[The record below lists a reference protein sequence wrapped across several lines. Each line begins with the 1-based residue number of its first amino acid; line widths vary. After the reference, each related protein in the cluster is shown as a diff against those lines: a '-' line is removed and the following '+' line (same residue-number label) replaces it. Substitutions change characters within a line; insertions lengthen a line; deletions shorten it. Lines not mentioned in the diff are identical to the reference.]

1 MTPHLLK
8 TDGDRDDDI
17 EAEIQSHLEART
29 EALLAEGVDANAAR
43 AQAVREF
50 GDVDDARTYMRQLGK
65 RTAQSHRRRNYMEEL
80 LHDIRYAVRRLM
92 AAPAFTLTGVATLAL
107 GIGATTA
114 VFSLVYGVL
123 FRPLPFP
130 EPDQLY
136 AVYSANPSAGALRGG
151 VSAVDLDDW
160 RASRQDIEDIGG
172 VWYQAGSSGVDL
184 TGRGDPR
191 RLSAAFFTPGFLE
204 ALGVEPEAGRLPG
217 EEELVRGGPD
227 DLVMLGHGFWS
238 REFDS
243 SRDVVGETLNIGGV
257 PMTILGV
264 LPDSMRYPDDTIDV
278 YIPYSTIPDDSI
290 PRIRQ
295 VRVLDVVARAK
306 PGVSQPRVEVEM
318 AAVTGRLAA
327 EYPENEH
334 WGQAT
339 VVPLD
344 DVMTG
349 SVRDGLLVLFGAVG
363 LVLLM
368 AIVNVAALQVARAST
383 RGRELAVRLALGARR
398 TRLLRQLL
406 TESLV
411 LATCGCV
418 AGVVVA
424 YGLVRGLLVLAAG
437 QLPRTGEV
445 SVDLAAVG
453 FAVAASLVAGVVFGV
468 APAIRAMR
476 TDPQRALAAGSR
488 GAVGADA
495 HRLRHS
501 LVVAE
506 VAVAMM
512 LVVGAGLMSRSF
524 VKLLQVD
531 PGFRPEGLVAVQ
543 LTIDPQRHSAGD
555 QPQFG
560 FRGYVNFY
568 AEVIDRVRALPG
580 VESAAAVK
588 HAPFRGNGERNQ
600 FGVPSHPLPA
610 GEDQP
615 IAAMIHISDGYFR
628 TIGARILSG
637 REFTRQDRAGAPFV
651 VVVNEALARQHFPG
665 ESAVGQTVTIGQ
677 TPVEVIGV
685 VNDIQQVSMDE
696 PVQPTMYLSNFQ
708 NSRIQ
713 TTIVARTSG
722 DPLALA
728 PAIRQAIWD
737 LDSDQTVADVFTF
750 NSSVGLALAQ
760 PRLLMVL
767 LGSFGIV
774 GLLLGALGIY
784 GVLSALVSQREREIG
799 VRMALGARPT
809 DVQGMVVRRGLRLT
823 LTGVAV
829 GLVGAVVLSRFLESV
844 LFGVEATDPV
854 TFAGVSLVLTLAA
867 LVASWLPAYRAA
879 RVDPVEALRAE

>member
-1 MTPHLLK
+1 MTRHPLK
-8 TDGDRDDDI
+8 PDGDRGDDI
-17 EAEIQSHLEART
+17 EAEIQSHLDART
-29 EALLAEGVDANAAR
+29 EALLAEGADVNLAR

-80 LHDIRYAVRRLM
+80 LHDIRYAVRRLI
-92 AAPAFTLTGVATLAL
+92 AAPAFTLTGIATLAL

-136 AVYSANPSAGALRGG
+136 AIYSANPSAGSMRGA

-160 RASRQDIEDIGG
+160 RTSRQDIKDIGG
-172 VWYQAGSSGVDL
+172 VWYSAGSSGVDL
-184 TGRGDPR
+184 VGQGDPR

-204 ALGVEPEAGRLPG
+204 ALGVGPAVGRLPR

-227 DLVMLGHGFWS
+227 DIVLLGHALWV

-243 SRDVVGETLNIGGV
+243 DPAVIGTSLNLGGISSTV
-257 PMTILGV
+257 IGV
-264 LPDSMRYPDDTIDV
+264 LPASLSYPNDRVDV
-278 YIPYSTIPDDSI
+278 FVPYSTITDEMI
-290 PRIRQ
+290 PRLRG
-295 VRVLDVVARAK
+295 VRVLDVVARARR
-306 PGVSQPRVEVEM
+306 GVSQARVEAEM
-318 AAVTGRLAA
+318 AATTARLAQQ
-327 EYPENEH
+327 YPDDQH
-334 WGQAT
+334 WGAAT
-339 VVPLD
+339 VVPLV

-349 SVRDGLLVLFGAVG
+349 DVRDGLLVLFGAVG

-383 RGRELAVRLALGARR
+383 RGRELAVRLALGARK
-398 TRLLRQLL
+398 TRLIRQLL

-411 LATCGCV
+411 LATFGCV

-495 HRLRHS
+495 HRLRHG
-501 LVVAE
+501 LVIAE

-555 QPQFG
+555 QAQFE
-560 FRGYVNFY
+560 FRGYLNFY

-600 FGVPSHPLPA
+600 FGVPSHPVPA
-610 GEDQP
+610 GEDRP
-615 IAAMIHISDGYFR
+615 IAAMIHVSDGYFE
-628 TIGARILSG
+628 TIGARIMSG

-651 VVVNEALARQHFPG
+651 VVVNEALAQRHFPG

-685 VNDIQQVSMDE
+685 VSDIQQVSMDE
-696 PVQPTMYLSNFQ
+696 PVQPTLYLSNFQ
-708 NSRIQ
+708 NGRIQ

-737 LDSDQTVADVFTF
+737 LDSDQTIADVFTF
-750 NSSVGLALAQ
+750 DSSVGLALAQ

-767 LGSFGIV
+767 LGSFGVV

-799 VRMALGARPT
+799 VRMALGARPV
-809 DVQGMVVRRGLRLT
+809 DVQGMVVRRGLHLT

-829 GLVGAVVLSRFLESV
+829 GLVGAFALSRFLESV